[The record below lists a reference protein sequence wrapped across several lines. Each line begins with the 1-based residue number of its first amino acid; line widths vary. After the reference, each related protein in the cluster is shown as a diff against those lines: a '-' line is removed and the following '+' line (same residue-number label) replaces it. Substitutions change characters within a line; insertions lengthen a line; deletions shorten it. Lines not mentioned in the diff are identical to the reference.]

1 MNLHEYQAKKLLLQY
16 GLPIPIGYVCTSPDE
31 AVKLASKIGKAPWVA
46 KCQIHSGGRGKAGA
60 VKIITNKN
68 DLRIFTEKW
77 LGSRLRTYQT
87 NEQGQPVNQILIE
100 AAMAIHHEIYLSV
113 IIDRSIS
120 CITVIASTQGGM
132 NIERIAKTTPH
143 LLHKIIIDPLI
154 GAQPFQARTLAF
166 KIGLTGNLIIQFV
179 SIFMKLVKLFI
190 KCDLV
195 LAEINPL
202 VITRENNL
210 LCLDAKFILD
220 KNALFRQLELAD
232 QKDLTQEDALEA
244 YAAQW
249 ELNYVALKG
258 NIGCM
263 VNGAG
268 LAMATMD
275 LIQLYGGEAANFLDV
290 GGAITKERVTEAFKI
305 ILSDP
310 KVKVILVNIFGGI
323 VSCDLIAEG
332 IIQAVS
338 EVAIKIPLVVRL
350 EGNQSGMGARKIL
363 LSNMSIMVASSL
375 TQAVKLVISAA
386 TNTNKHTLDKIG
398 VK

>member
-1 MNLHEYQAKKLLLQY
+1 MNLHEYQAKKLLREY
-16 GLPIPIGYVCTSPDE
+16 GLPIPVGYVCTNSDE

-68 DLRIFTEKW
+68 DLINFTKQW

-87 NEQGQPVNQILIE
+87 SEYGQPINQILIE
-100 AAMAIHHEIYLSV
+100 AATTIHQELYLSV
-113 IIDRSIS
+113 IIDRGIS
-120 CITVIASTQGGM
+120 GITVIASTKGGI
-132 NIERIAKTTPH
+132 NIEKIAKETPH

-154 GAQPFQARTLAF
+154 GAQPFQARILAF

-179 SIFMKLVKLFI
+179 SIVMKLVKLFI

-202 VITRENNL
+202 VITTENDL

-220 KNALFRQLELAD
+220 SNALFRQLELAN
-232 QKDLTQEDALEA
+232 QKDLNQEDPIEA

-249 ELNYVALKG
+249 QLNYVALKG

-310 KVKVILVNIFGGI
+310 KVQAILVNIFGGI

-332 IIQAVS
+332 IIKAVS

-350 EGNQSGMGARKIL
+350 EGNQSEIGARKIL
-363 LSNMSIMVASSL
+363 LSNMSIIVASSL
-375 TQAVKLVISAA
+375 TQAVKLVISA
-386 TNTNKHTLDKIG
+386 TTKKPSIDKIG